1 MTEAAAQANDMAR
14 CPHCGRPQEPSG
26 DDDQKRCPACG
37 QPLMAPGTPS
47 RVIRQLSMPRSKAA
61 LEDLVRAPSDPQ
73 APGMIEEILA
83 FERRA
88 SWGAAFIPFVG
99 PWLVWNGGITER
111 QTARLRSVSIVVT
124 GLTIAGLFLLL
135 PAIGIRP
142 TTTQERVKSEIG
154 ALAEIAESYR
164 AEHGAYPDLEVWRRT
179 GNLPDPRFF
188 DPWGRRYE
196 YRLRGDTVT
205 IGTTGEDGVFGG
217 TGNDADVF
225 VTIPATP
232 AQ

>member
-1 MTEAAAQANDMAR
+1 MTEAAAQANDMVR

-26 DDDQKRCPACG
+26 DDHETRCQACG
-37 QPLMAPGTPS
+37 QPLTAPRTPS
-47 RVIRQLSMPRSKAA
+47 RAIRQLSMPRSKAA
-61 LEDLVRAPSDPQ
+61 LEDLVRTAPGPQ
-73 APGMIEEILA
+73 APGMIEEILS

-99 PWLVWNGGITER
+99 PWLVWNSGITEQ

-124 GLTIAGLFLLL
+124 GVTLAGLFLLL

-142 TTTQERVKSEIG
+142 TTTEERVRSEIG
-154 ALAEIAESYR
+154 VLAEIAKSYC
-164 AEHGAYPDLEVWRRT
+164 AEHGAYPEVEIWRRT
-179 GNLPDPRFF
+179 ADLPDPRFF

-196 YRLRGDTVT
+196 YRRLGDAVT
-205 IGTTGEDGVFGG
+205 IGTTGEDGVVGG
-217 TGNDADVF
+217 TGDDADVF
-225 VTIPATP
+225 VAIPATP